1 MFKDKLTY
9 KYQPIVDMFDLSLVR
24 HEALLRIDSVTDIEG
39 FTRELERTGQIAEL
53 DLHTLESVITHH
65 KKAEDE
71 ITTAVAINIS
81 AISLIDASVQRTML
95 DTLSKRP
102 QTLEIS
108 LEITESAPISDMA
121 AAAKFVK
128 QLQDIGCSVGM
139 DDYGDGYASL
149 ETLEQLHLDYLK
161 LSACLTTNFL
171 ESDVANLTITKATKA
186 AKAMGL
192 KVVAEHIDN
201 IRQYLSLK
209 DMGIHYGQGWLF
221 AKADELIIHPKQFQ
235 NELRA
240 RIFQGI
246 QDSF

>member
-9 KYQPIVDMFDLSLVR
+9 KYQPIVDMFELSLVR
-24 HEALLRIDSVTDIEG
+24 HEALLRLDGVCDIEG
-39 FTRELERTGQIAEL
+39 FTRGLERSGQIIEL
-53 DLHTLESVITHH
+53 DLHTLNSVIAQHEN
-65 KKAEDE
+65 AEE
-71 ITTAVAINIS
+71 QAPIVVAINVS
-81 AISLIDASVQRTML
+81 AISLTDKAFQRTML
-95 DTLSKRP
+95 ETLSKRP
-102 QTLEIS
+102 HTLDIS
-108 LEITESAPISDMA
+108 LEITESAPISNMA
-121 AAAKFVK
+121 VAAEFVK

-161 LSACLTTNFL
+161 LSACLTTSFL
-171 ESDVANLTITKATKA
+171 ASDIANLSILKATKA
-186 AKAMGL
+186 AKAMNL

-201 IRQYLSLK
+201 IRQYLLLK

-221 AKADELIIHPKQFQ
+221 AKADDLIIHPKLFQ

-240 RIFQGI
+240 KIFQGI